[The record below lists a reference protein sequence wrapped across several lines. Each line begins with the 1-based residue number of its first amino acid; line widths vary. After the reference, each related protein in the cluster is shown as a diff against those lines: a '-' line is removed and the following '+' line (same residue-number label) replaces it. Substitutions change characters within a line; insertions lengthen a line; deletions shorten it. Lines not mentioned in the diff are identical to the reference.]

1 MTELEKAKKLLELF
15 TQHKVHFKWGL
26 CGFIIKIHNFN
37 VITLDEYLKL
47 DEFVINNSPRKV
59 KTRVW
64 YSLFRKTNRCSM
76 YFFKKGCYWRRLRW
90 LKFLVKKYKK
100 IELKSKTL

>member
-15 TQHKVHFKWGL
+15 IEYKHHYYTGL
-26 CGFIIKIHNFN
+26 CCFLQNLYEANIIEWGEYRALNRFITVNDPK
-37 VITLDEYLKL
+37 
-47 DEFVINNSPRKV
+47 KV

-64 YSLFRKTNRCSM
+64 YSLFKKTKKSLY
-76 YFFKKGCYWRRLRW
+76 YFEVCCYWRRLRW